1 MGDNRLK
8 EKIIALALDT
18 TGAEL
23 TVEESLNERGI
34 DSLTLVAL
42 VVAIEEEFGFSFSDD
57 DLQPENL
64 QTLAAL
70 ISLTEKYL

>member
-18 TGAEL
+18 TRAEL
-23 TVEESLNERGI
+23 SQEESLKESGI

>member
-23 TVEESLNERGI
+23 SEEESLKESGI

>member
-18 TGAEL
+18 TGGEL
-23 TVEESLNERGI
+23 PEEESLKESGI

>member
-23 TVEESLNERGI
+23 CEAESLKERGI

>member
-8 EKIIALALDT
+8 EKSIGLALDT

-23 TVEESLNERGI
+23 SEEESLKESGI

>member
-23 TVEESLNERGI
+23 SEEESLKESGI
-34 DSLTLVAL
+34 DSLTLVAV
-42 VVAIEEEFGFSFSDD
+42 VVAIEEEFGFWFSDG